1 MDLNS
6 VSLNRIVGTDNWAE
20 NTVPTDVLQYFGNV
34 GGQIRDVRQSKHM
47 SQESFAQ
54 KAGISKVQL
63 SRIENNKHKPSRQ
76 TLKKISPLIGISY
89 HDLAL
94 QAGYS
99 IPPDDGIANEKAN
112 DAMDALSIVSPI
124 YRSDSE
130 LLEELRNFEA
140 IGSRENTNTLKSI
153 LRGMR
158 KGVVIEQKKADEVTD
173 AERAFQTSFS
183 ALRDFINA
191 SLSTIDEQP

>member
-1 MDLNS
+1 MDLNN
-6 VSLNRIVGTDNWAE
+6 VSLTQLTGTDNWAE
-20 NTVPTDVLQYFGNV
+20 DVIPSDVLQYFGNV
-34 GGQIRDVRQSKHM
+34 GGQIRDARLARHL
-47 SQESFAQ
+47 SQEIFAK

-76 TLKKISPLIGISY
+76 TLKKISPLIDISY

-99 IPPDDGIANEKAN
+99 ILPDDEIANGKN

-130 LLEELRNFEA
+130 LLEELRNFEE
-140 IGSRENTNTLKSI
+140 IGTRENTRTLKSI

-158 KGVVIEQKKADEVTD
+158 KGMVIEQKKADDVTD
-173 AERAFQTSFS
+173 AEKAFQTSFS
-183 ALRDFINA
+183 ALKNFINTT
-191 SLSTIDEQP
+191 LSGIDER